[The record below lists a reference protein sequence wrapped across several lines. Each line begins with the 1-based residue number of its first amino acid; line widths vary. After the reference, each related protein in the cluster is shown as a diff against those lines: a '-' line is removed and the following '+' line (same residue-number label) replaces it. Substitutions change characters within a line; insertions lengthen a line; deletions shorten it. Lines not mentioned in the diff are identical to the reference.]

1 MSDEIAVRNSAGHT
15 VSDRLARREH
25 EFLEFVEYVLDV
37 AEWAVFQRFM
47 EGRRPFEIAE
57 DMNRSVVYVVCQ
69 LARAFEYYETIIL
82 SREGYSQETIAQELN
97 VSQGTV
103 SHRLDEFRSFRGGR
117 TSMEQEED
125 ER

>member
-57 DMNRSVVYVVCQ
+57 DMNRSVAQTGRIPKLSRGQNLNGTGRGRAVGWLREHCYWALFSENASDGIT
-69 LARAFEYYETIIL
+69 LAATTAFTSALIL
-82 SREGYSQETIAQELN
+82 S
-97 VSQGTV
+97 
-103 SHRLDEFRSFRGGR
+103 
-117 TSMEQEED
+117 
-125 ER
+125 